1 VFPDK
6 DYCVAA
12 FNAYTYKNHDGVVQ
26 EIDSLRN
33 LTQKEIAICKSM
45 IENSKL
51 AVIDT
56 ITGFTKKEQ
65 YLINRKE

>member
-1 VFPDK
+1 MFPDK

-26 EIDSLRN
+26 EIDSLKFN
-33 LTQKEIAICKSM
+33 SKEIAICKSM

-56 ITGFTKKEQ
+56 ITGFTKRSNT
-65 YLINRKE
+65 L